1 MLALTPGAVINGRY
15 RVIGPLGAGGM
26 AQVYEAEHIKM
37 NHAVALKVLSPEW
50 SQVPELVERF
60 EREARAVVQLQSP
73 NVARVYDVD
82 HLEDGTPFL
91 AMELLHGRDLN
102 VELSSRGAL
111 SVVDACDWVRQ
122 AAQGMAAAHAQ
133 GIIHRDLKPENLF
146 VCDLGSAAGD
156 RKLVKVLDFGLAK
169 DARRSASRMTAP
181 DSSFGT
187 PYYMSPEQIRSTAS
201 VDVRTDVWAL
211 GVVLYEL
218 LVGTTPFEGDAKA
231 IIAQIMVDPVP
242 PIVRPDV
249 PHELREIVMHAL
261 AKDPDERFA
270 CVEDLADALAP
281 YCPEEP
287 IAMVLARVSASGLGG
302 ARDSMRRLVPVAPSV
317 PQQGWSSGSP
327 ASRQGFRAPALM
339 GALVG
344 GAIVCTVAAVVAWQR
359 MPRDTAPRAAA
370 RPVPVPVMTA
380 SPPATLT
387 APALPSVALPPPSLT
402 DAPPAGTSITAEPA
416 PTAPLTPAPAA
427 PQIVGDSIPAPATA
441 GPVAGRPVAKP
452 RPIVR
457 KPPPA
462 APPPPTK
469 PVPAKPPPPKS
480 DPARL

>member
-1 MLALTPGAVINGRY
+1 MLVLAPGAVINGRY

-37 NHAVALKVLSPEW
+37 NHAVALKVLSREW
-50 SQVPELVERF
+50 AQVPELVERF

-146 VCDLGSAAGD
+146 ICDLGSAAGD

-169 DARRSASRMTAP
+169 DARRNASRMTAP

-249 PHELREIVMHAL
+249 PPELRAIVMHAL

-302 ARDSMRRLVPVAPSV
+302 ARDSMRRLVPTAASV

-327 ASRQGFRAPALM
+327 SSRQGFRAPALM

-344 GAIVCTVAAVVAWQR
+344 GAIVCAVAAVVAWQR
-359 MPRDTAPRAAA
+359 MPRDAAPPQAAA

-380 SPPATLT
+380 EPPLTAT

-402 DAPPAGTSITAEPA
+402 ESPPAVAAATVEPVPTVA
-416 PTAPLTPAPAA
+416 PTAPVP
-427 PQIVGDSIPAPATA
+427 PQIEVDPPTPTA
-441 GPVAGRPVAKP
+441 AARPTAAHPISKP
-452 RPIVR
+452 RPVVR
-457 KPPPA
+457 KPPPP
-462 APPPPTK
+462 APAPTPK
-469 PVPAKPPPPKS
+469 PTTKPPPPKA
-480 DPARL
+480 DPPRL